1 MDSFNASRDFRPDWI
16 SSSEI
21 MTSLKSIPSRHLLL
35 VADSCYSGK
44 LLRGA
49 APTEG
54 NPGVAVIQRLFS
66 KKARVAITS
75 GGDEPVQDAS
85 SGGENSV
92 FAIAFAD
99 ALRNAG
105 GPTPSSTI
113 FNDVLGAVSL
123 EASQRPRNMQIYER
137 ART

>member
-1 MDSFNASRDFRPDWI
+1 M
-16 SSSEI
+16 
-21 MTSLKSIPSRHLLL
+21 
-35 VADSCYSGK
+35 
-44 LLRGA
+44 
-49 APTEG
+49 
-54 NPGVAVIQRLFS
+54 
-66 KKARVAITS
+66 AITS

-123 EASQRPRNMQIYER
+123 EASQTPQYADMRELGHDGGDFIFVPDTGQ
-137 ART
+137 

>member
-1 MDSFNASRDFRPDWI
+1 MDRVTDTAYWIPSNASRDFRPDWI

-75 GGDEPVQDAS
+75 GGDEPVRMRHPEAKIPFS
-85 SGGENSV
+85 PLLLRR
-92 FAIAFAD
+92 IAMRTD
-99 ALRNAG
+99 
-105 GPTPSSTI
+105 TI
-113 FNDVLGAVSL
+113 
-123 EASQRPRNMQIYER
+123 IYNL
-137 ART
+137 